1 MQTMLLHKD
10 VFLPNQ
16 FKEDCKKLQRK
27 LSNYFYS
34 RHMEEHL
41 TDLTPDRSH
50 RYFNGDITRE
60 DINKLIES
68 LSSTQREVFEV
79 EITKGANGFYVT
91 KYCCRIPFNNDQ
103 DFVVAIR
110 PRYEK
115 GGNILSMVV
124 TGWLNHQ
131 EDAHYTLDESKY
143 VSEKEYKKVV

>member
-1 MQTMLLHKD
+1 MDSFKDLLFFNSSFN
-10 VFLPNQ
+10 FLVSTFSTIYWVKPLS
-16 FKEDCKKLQRK
+16 FK
-27 LSNYFYS
+27 YFKVATS
-34 RHMEEHL
+34 
-41 TDLTPDRSH
+41 S
-50 RYFNGDITRE
+50 YFNGDITRE

-79 EITKGANGFYVT
+79 EITKGSNGYYVT